1 MRSLLL
7 AALIIAGGALTAAAP
22 AVGAPALSA
31 PHTTILDPAG
41 STDRAGTVTP
51 VGDVDGDG
59 RADMLVQRILG
70 ETESDC
76 HAEAYVVLG
85 AASGAE
91 LRLGALGS
99 RGITITDL
107 PRCVP
112 PWGVAA
118 LGDVNGDGKD
128 DIGLGGDAF
137 TAVRPVVIFGRAGG
151 ASVSYLSPG
160 SGGITFSTAS
170 DGDVRPTGIAAV
182 GDVNGDGKDDIGIG
196 GGYGKPGAWRS
207 VAGVVFGR
215 AAGGT
220 LNLGDPATGGLLIG
234 DPTSAPSGSAGAIVL
249 GAGDVNGDG
258 RADLV
263 TSAGGVRVIYG
274 RAASGFIDT
283 RAPGTGA
290 SLGGQ
295 DPFGVFAE
303 IDAATIQDLD
313 GDGARE
319 LINETQDE
327 LGKTDV
333 TVVPSR
339 RAAPHYDLAGTA
351 VAPLRLTASLGVLTE
366 LRVVGDATGD
376 GKPDILTNAV
386 YPIRDGAWVESQ
398 SGGVIVTHLISDVRP
413 RKVDVRTATSGV
425 RRLPYANP
433 AVGMRA
439 ALRFRGTTQPQIVQA
454 RPLGGL
460 TVSDLI
466 EQAEPPADTTKPVIT
481 SLAWD
486 RPSVSTTCAS
496 PCWTPPRAALSFT
509 VSEVSYMELE
519 LRRGSTVVSLTRGSV
534 FGTSD
539 GPAAMPIEPIRWDLV
554 PVRTDGT
561 RLPNGTYTAVMKAT
575 DMSGNVGATKTATI
589 QVTS

>member
-1 MRSLLL
+1 M
-7 AALIIAGGALTAAAP
+7 
-22 AVGAPALSA
+22 
-31 PHTTILDPAG
+31 
-41 STDRAGTVTP
+41 TP

-59 RADMLVQRILG
+59 HEDMLVQRVLG

-76 HAEAYVVLG
+76 HSEAYVVLG

-91 LRLGALGS
+91 LRLGALGA

-112 PWGVAA
+112 PWGVVA

-128 DIGLGGDAF
+128 DVGLGGDSQ
-137 TAVRPVVIFGRAGG
+137 TNVRPVVIFGRAGG
-151 ASVSYLSPG
+151 SSVSYLAPG
-160 SGGITFSTAS
+160 SGGITFSMAS
-170 DGDVRPTGIAAV
+170 DGAVRPTGIAAV
-182 GDVNGDGKDDIGIG
+182 GDVNGDGKADVGLG
-196 GGYGKPGAWRS
+196 GGYGQPGAWRA

-215 AAGGT
+215 AGGGT
-220 LNLGDPATGGLLIG
+220 LSLGDPSTGGLLIG
-234 DPTSAPSGSAGAIVL
+234 DPASATSPTAGAVVL
-249 GAGDVNGDG
+249 GAGDVNHDG
-258 RADLV
+258 RADLI
-263 TSAGGVRVIYG
+263 TSVGGVRVVYG

-327 LGKTDV
+327 LGKPEV

-339 RAAPHYDLAGTA
+339 HAAPHYDLAGTA
-351 VAPLRLTASLGVLTE
+351 VAPLRITASLGVLTE

-376 GKPDILTNAV
+376 GKPDILSNAI

-398 SGGVIVTHLISDVRP
+398 TGGVIVTHLISDVRP
-413 RKVDVRTATSGV
+413 RKVDVRTATAGV
-425 RRLPYANP
+425 RRLPYDNP
-433 AVGMRA
+433 AIGMRA
-439 ALRFRGTTQPQIVQA
+439 ALRFRGTAQPQIVQA
-454 RPLGGL
+454 RLLGGL

-466 EQAEPPADTTKPVIT
+466 QEAEPPADTTKPVIT

-486 RPSVSTTCAS
+486 RSSVSTACSS
-496 PCWTPPRAALSFT
+496 PCWTPQRATLSFA

-519 LRRGSTVVSLTRGSV
+519 LRRGSTVVSVTRGSV
-534 FGTSD
+534 GTSHR
-539 GPAAMPIEPIRWDLV
+539 PAGMPVEPIRWDLV
-554 PVRTDGT
+554 PVRQDGT

-575 DMSGNVGATKTATI
+575 DMAGNVGTLRTATI
-589 QVTS
+589 QVTG

>member
-1 MRSLLL
+1 MRSLLRL
-7 AALIIAGGALTAAAP
+7 ALLVAAAVLSVAAP

-31 PHTTILDPAG
+31 PHTTILEPAG
-41 STDRAGTVTP
+41 STDRAGTVSP

-59 RADMLVQRILG
+59 REDMLVQRVLG
-70 ETESDC
+70 DTESDC
-76 HAEAYVVLG
+76 HSEAYVVLG

-91 LRLGALGS
+91 LRLGALGA

-128 DIGLGGDAF
+128 DIGLGGDRF
-137 TAVRPVVIFGRAGG
+137 TPVRPVVIFGRAGG
-151 ASVSYLSPG
+151 TSVSYLSPG
-160 SGGITFSTAS
+160 SGGITLSTAS
-170 DGDVRPTGIAAV
+170 DADVRPTGIAAV
-182 GDVNGDGKDDIGIG
+182 GDVNGDGKDDIGLG
-196 GGYGKPGAWRS
+196 GGFGQPGAWRA

-215 AAGGT
+215 ATGGT
-220 LNLGDPATGGLLIG
+220 VNLADPATGGLLIG
-234 DPTSAPSGSAGAIVL
+234 DPTSAPTGAAGAIVL

-258 RADLV
+258 RADII
-263 TSAGGVRVIYG
+263 TSVGGVRVVYG
-274 RAASGFIDT
+274 RAAAGFIDT
-283 RAPGTGA
+283 RTPGIGA

-327 LGKTDV
+327 LSKLDV

-376 GKPDILTNAV
+376 GKPDILTNAI

-398 SGGVIVTHLISDVRP
+398 SGGVVVTHLISDVRP
-413 RKVDVRTATSGV
+413 RKVDVRTATAGV
-425 RRLPYANP
+425 RRLPYGNP
-433 AVGMRA
+433 AVAMRA
-439 ALRFRGTTQPQIVQA
+439 ALRFRGTAQPQIVQA
-454 RPLGGL
+454 RLLGGL

-466 EQAEPPADTTKPVIT
+466 EQAEPPADTTTPVIT

-486 RPSVSTTCAS
+486 RSTVSTACSS
-496 PCWTPPRAALSFT
+496 PCWTPQRAALTFA

-534 FGTSD
+534 FGTSER
-539 GPAAMPIEPIRWDLV
+539 PAGLPVEPIQWDLV
-554 PVRTDGT
+554 PVRQDGT

-589 QVTS
+589 QITG